1 MPCPRFSGECATF
14 RRETKRRVRSCIDET
29 LTRKSTH
36 DAAHRDMRQTE
47 SFRESTNTGLDT
59 FVEQFRDRLAVV
71 LCGLG
76 LVLLT
81 KNAVMLGTRARRRR
95 TRWF

>member
-1 MPCPRFSGECATF
+1 VPCPRFGGECATF

-47 SFRESTNTGLDT
+47 SLRESTNTGLDA

-95 TRWF
+95 TRWL

>member
-1 MPCPRFSGECATF
+1 MPCPRFSGECTAF
-14 RRETKRRVRSCIDET
+14 RGETKRRVRSCVDEALACET
-29 LTRKSTH
+29 TH
-36 DAAHRDMRQTE
+36 HAAHRHMRQAE

-81 KNAVMLGTRARRRR
+81 KDAVMFGTRA
-95 TRWF
+95 

>member
-1 MPCPRFSGECATF
+1 MPCPRFGGECATF
-14 RRETKRRVRSCIDET
+14 RREAKRRMRSRVDEA
-29 LTRKSTH
+29 LACKSTH
-36 DAAHRDMRQTE
+36 HATHRDMRQAE
-47 SFRESTNTGLDT
+47 SLRESTNTGLDT

-95 TRWF
+95 TRWL

>member
-1 MPCPRFSGECATF
+1 
-14 RRETKRRVRSCIDET
+14 
-29 LTRKSTH
+29 
-36 DAAHRDMRQTE
+36 MRQAE

-71 LCGLG
+71 LCGFG

-81 KNAVMLGTRARRRR
+81 KDAVMLGTRA
-95 TRWF
+95 

>member
-1 MPCPRFSGECATF
+1 MPCSRFGGECAPF
-14 RRETKRRVRSCIDET
+14 RREAKRRVRSCIDET

-36 DAAHRDMRQTE
+36 HAAHRDMRQTE

-95 TRWF
+95 TRWL